1 MKKHL
6 LILILLLLF
15 SRLSFSQGIK
25 FIVLTSNG
33 DISLIRN
40 SLVTTVKAGGK
51 IIDNDKLK
59 VGKYSYIDLVY
70 KDGRTLEITSA
81 GTYSTSKLIKMAG
94 SKKNTSTVKFS
105 KFVLAEFVK
114 SVDDLSNMKVAG
126 AVERLIEASIDYCT
140 PPNTNI
146 LDPIIT
152 FIWFADKNNSYT
164 FRLTDI
170 SGNVLYSSEIT
181 DTSIT
186 LNLQQLNLSR
196 DNNYKWFVKDNKRVD
211 AITDTCRFYWLPQTT
226 ADSIKKSVG
235 KLLVDFN
242 EYDHS
247 IKQTLLASFYSKNKL
262 YIDMLQAYERAM
274 VLAPENETY
283 KKLYLEALNNLGLE
297 RMAKIFRSRQN
308 DSKN

>member
-6 LILILLLLF
+6 LLLTLMLF
-15 SRLSFSQGIK
+15 CCNLSFSQGIK

-40 SLVTTVKAGGK
+40 SIITTVKAGVN
-51 IIDNDKLK
+51 IIDKDKLK

-81 GTYSTSKLIKMAG
+81 GTYSSSKLITMADK
-94 SKKNTSTVKFS
+94 KKNSSSAKFG

-114 SVDDLSNMKVAG
+114 SINDLNNMKVAG
-126 AVERLIEASIDYCT
+126 AVERLIKAPIDYCT

-146 LDPIIT
+146 LDPIVT
-152 FIWFADKNNSYT
+152 FTWFADKDNSYT

-186 LNLQQLNLSR
+186 LNLQQLDLSR
-196 DNNYKWFVKDNKRVD
+196 DNSYKWFVKDNKREN
-211 AITDTCRFYWLPQTT
+211 AITDTCRFYWLSQTA

-247 IKQTLLASFYSKNKL
+247 IKQTLLASFYSRNKL

-274 VLAPENETY
+274 VLAPENDIF
-283 KKLYLEALNNLGLE
+283 KKLYLEALNNLGLD
-297 RMAKIFRSRQN
+297 RMAEIFRSRQHGSGN
-308 DSKN
+308 